1 MRYRLPANVVFLRVV
16 SLLTDAAS
24 ETAVALLPAFLG
36 TIGAGALAL
45 GTIEGAA
52 EAVAAVLKLVSGR
65 WADRLG
71 KNRPFV
77 VAGYT
82 LSSLVKPLIA
92 LASAARHV
100 LAVRVV
106 DRVGKGLRS
115 SPRDAILAASVEP
128 EHRGR
133 AFGWHRAMDHAG
145 AVVGPLCAAGY
156 LLVSDDLRRLF
167 WLTAIPGLG
176 VIIAVLRV
184 RDTSATPTPRPTPT
198 PAPEPE
204 PEPEPARDSAPLLRL
219 LAPLCLFTLGN
230 ASDTFL
236 LLRAGD
242 SNSPLVELPLLW
254 MGLHVVKATTSIYG
268 GRLADR
274 IGLGRVIVAGWTFYA
289 VIYAAFAFAERRAA
303 IVALFVVY
311 GGYHGL
317 TEGTE
322 KALVAELV
330 PAKKRGAGFGWYY
343 LTQGTLALVANVLFG
358 ALWTGLGARVAFLSS
373 AAVACAAVAS
383 FIWLA
388 PGESRPRRPA

>member
-1 MRYRLPANVVFLRVV
+1 MTDRGDAARYRLPANVVLLGVV

-71 KNRPFV
+71 RNRPFV
-77 VAGYT
+77 VGGYA
-82 LSSLVKPLIA
+82 LSSVVKPLLA
-92 LASAARHV
+92 LATVAWHV

-115 SPRDAILAASVEP
+115 SPRDAILAASVDP
-128 EHRGR
+128 QHRGR

-145 AVVGPLCAAGY
+145 AVIGPLCAAGY

-167 WLTAIPGLG
+167 WLTAIPSGA
-176 VIIAVLRV
+176 VILTVLRV
-184 RDTSATPTPRPTPT
+184 RDVPARRGTSPRPT
-198 PAPEPE
+198 ESE
-204 PEPEPARDSAPLLRL
+204 GESSGGLGRL

-236 LLRAGD
+236 LLRAGG

-254 MGLHVVKATTSIYG
+254 MGLHVVKATTSVYG

-274 IGLGRVIVAGWTFYA
+274 LGLRRVIAAGWSFYA
-289 VIYAAFAFAERRAA
+289 LIYAAFAFAESRAA

-311 GGYHGL
+311 GVYHGL

-322 KALVAELV
+322 KALVAEIV
-330 PAKKRGAGFGWYY
+330 PARKRGAGFGWYY

-373 AAVACAAVAS
+373 AAIACAAVALLT
-383 FIWLA
+383 WLA
-388 PGESRPRRPA
+388 PGGSRPRIPA